1 MMPNLEIAALLE
13 PVPGDAPCGE
23 SLLHDPEYDAVRA
36 ARREDDP
43 SLPTGVWQT
52 ELKVPDWDEVEAR
65 CRRLLT
71 ERSKDLTIAAWLGES
86 WLHRYGWTALPHCFE
101 LVLGLCERYWDDLH
115 PLPREG
121 DWGYRAAPLS
131 WLVGAYADV
140 LSVRC
145 ELFEGRDGL
154 RVTLAHWQAAQR
166 EALLVVARKDVPAAK
181 REAAT
186 SGLAALHDA
195 VRGGSA
201 ELMRMKQ
208 SALAAARPLIGKV
221 DAWCTPRLGAESP
234 SFGLLIKT
242 MDDGDH
248 VLAECLAM
256 HPNSTPAGEQ
266 YATAG
271 EPEETAVPP
280 ATPGVP
286 QSREDAY
293 RQLASIAQYLL
304 RYEPHSPV
312 PYMIQR
318 ALEWGS
324 KPLPELIQELMA
336 SDAGGPKLWSMLGL
350 LPGDGGKGK

>member
-101 LVLGLCERYWDDLH
+101 LALGLCERYWEDLH
-115 PLPREG
+115 PLPRDG

-145 ELFEGRDGL
+145 ELFEGRSGL
-154 RVTLAHWQAAQR
+154 RVTLAQWQAAQR
-166 EALLVVARKDVPAAK
+166 EALLVAARKDVPAAK

-186 SGLAALHDA
+186 SGMAALHDA

-201 ELMRMKQ
+201 ELMRMRQ
-208 SALAAARPLIGKV
+208 SALAAARPLIGKL

-234 SFGLLIKT
+234 SFGVLIKT
-242 MDDGDH
+242 MDDADH
-248 VLAECLAM
+248 VLTECLAM

-271 EPEETAVPP
+271 EPEQAAAPT

-350 LPGDGGKGK
+350 LPGDEGKGK

>member
-1 MMPNLEIAALLE
+1 
-13 PVPGDAPCGE
+13 
-23 SLLHDPEYDAVRA
+23 
-36 ARREDDP
+36 
-43 SLPTGVWQT
+43 
-52 ELKVPDWDEVEAR
+52 
-65 CRRLLT
+65 
-71 ERSKDLTIAAWLGES
+71 
-86 WLHRYGWTALPHCFE
+86 
-101 LVLGLCERYWDDLH
+101 
-115 PLPREG
+115 
-121 DWGYRAAPLS
+121 
-131 WLVGAYADV
+131 
-140 LSVRC
+140 
-145 ELFEGRDGL
+145 
-154 RVTLAHWQAAQR
+154 
-166 EALLVVARKDVPAAK
+166 
-181 REAAT
+181 
-186 SGLAALHDA
+186 
-195 VRGGSA
+195 
-201 ELMRMKQ
+201 MRMKQ